1 LNNIKVDYLP
11 VRYSYETR
19 QLTKNSL
26 AVAYGYSSDV
36 ASTFATQTQGYQAP
50 ATQAILNNLP
60 QWMEMRQKTDSNG
73 WKLVNSWGQN
83 LEHVIELTASYITER
98 HLHTAD
104 KFQRSLLYS
113 TNLYNRELIETK
125 VFNNLLFN
133 SNYSILA
140 PARTKLPLGWIRYN
154 SNNYNNVYLVKNKA
168 YICPNSMLIDGAG
181 SFGQSVY
188 VNNSIA
194 ETISFSIYYLS
205 NLIEDKVILLTIIEM
220 QDGTVK
226 HAQATSTTSSSEW
239 RRLHS
244 SIRIDGSV
252 YRIHFVVQSESDS
265 KVYFNAP
272 KLEVSNFAT
281 KWSRSTL
288 DALPYLD
295 SSNYFSQVC
304 AIGNVGIDTKKIAIQ
319 PVSTQETFL
328 NIDIPT
334 RIEKI
339 TGVHKDL
346 EPFVTNVQGRKISFF
361 NEVFDTTWKV
371 EEGKIKE
378 KSFGPSEFDVYAE
391 YNIRDLTIGEEVTY
405 GTYNDPSVS
414 IVPQLLTVRGTRL
427 FILVKETYL
436 KETKFVLKIC
446 NAREPA
452 NKGGYLESLADF
464 EIEVPTPGKTFVGQL
479 DEILTTLAFS
489 EVNPNV
495 MLITTNLG
503 RQLFYRLY
511 YDYYYNDVDTNK
523 VYMIESYPN
532 SKIQVI

>member
-1 LNNIKVDYLP
+1 MNNIKVDYLP
-11 VRYSYETR
+11 VRYSYEPR

-36 ASTFATQTQGYQAP
+36 ASTFATQSQGYLAP

-104 KFQRSLLYS
+104 KFQRSSLYS

-125 VFNNLLFN
+125 IFNNLLFN
-133 SNYSILA
+133 SNFSILA
-140 PARTKLPLGWIRYN
+140 PSRTKLPLGWIRYN
-154 SNNYNNVYLVKNKA
+154 SSNYSNVYLVKNKA
-168 YICPNSMLIDGAG
+168 YICPNSMLIDGTG

-194 ETISFSIYYLS
+194 ETISFSIYYLANS
-205 NLIEDKVILLTIIEM
+205 PGIKVTLLAIAEM

-226 HAQATSTTSSSEW
+226 HSQAVSSSPSSEW
-239 RRLHS
+239 RRLTS
-244 SIRIDGSV
+244 SIKINGSI
-252 YRIHFVVQSESDS
+252 YRLHFVVQCESTA
-265 KVYFNAP
+265 KIYFNAP
-272 KLEVSNFAT
+272 KLEIANAST
-281 KWSRSTL
+281 KWSRSPL
-288 DALPYLD
+288 DTLPYLA

-304 AIGNVGIDTKKIAIQ
+304 AIGNVGADTKKITIY
-319 PVSTQETFL
+319 PVATQDEFL

-339 TGVHKDL
+339 TGIHKDL
-346 EPFVTNVQGRKISFF
+346 EPFTTYLQGRKISFF
-361 NEVFDTTWKV
+361 NEIFDTTWKV

-378 KSFGPSEFDVYAE
+378 KSYGPSEFDVYAE
-391 YNIRDLTIGEEVTY
+391 YDIRDLTIGEEVTY
-405 GTYNDPSVS
+405 GTYNDASVS
-414 IVPQLLTVRGTRL
+414 IIPQLITVRGTRL
-427 FILVKETYL
+427 FILVKEIYL
-436 KETKFVLKIC
+436 GQTKFVLKIC

-452 NKGGYLESLADF
+452 SRSGYLESLIDF
-464 EIEVPTPGKTFVGQL
+464 PIEIPTPGRTFVGQL

-489 EVNPNV
+489 EKDPNV